1 MNTRLGL
8 PHQEER
14 EYIKYNRPS
23 KWLRALRGG
32 ASVIGG
38 TGRRSA
44 TSEKPENT
52 KELGLREEISLDKR
66 EFNLILR

>member
-1 MNTRLGL
+1 MDTRLGL
-8 PHQEER
+8 PHQEKR

-23 KWLRALRGG
+23 KWPRALRGG

-44 TSEKPENT
+44 TSEKPENPR
-52 KELGLREEISLDKR
+52 ELGLRDEIRLDKR
-66 EFNLILR
+66 EFYLILR